1 VPAGTPAAVAAA
13 VLRLA
18 EQRPSTLGAG
28 RLVCLDGPGGSGKTT
43 LAAELAALVPG
54 TTVVHMDDLYA
65 GWSGL
70 QEGAEQLG
78 PLLHALAGDRPGRY
92 RRFDWHADAYAETV
106 TVAPAPL
113 LVVEGVGSG
122 AAAVADLVTVLVW
135 VSAPGDLR
143 LARGLERDGEELRAQ
158 WETWMRTEAALFARE
173 RTAER
178 ADVVV
183 DGTGAEPPRLPPTV
197 TG

>member
-18 EQRPSTLGAG
+18 QERPSTLGAG

-78 PLLHALAGDRPGRY
+78 PLLHVLAGDRPGRY
-92 RRFDWHADAYAETV
+92 RRFDWHTDAYAETV

-122 AAAVADLVTVLVW
+122 AVAVADLVTVLVW

-143 LARGLERDGEELRAQ
+143 LARGLERDGEELRVQ

-183 DGTGAEPPRLPPTV
+183 DGTGARPPRLPPTV